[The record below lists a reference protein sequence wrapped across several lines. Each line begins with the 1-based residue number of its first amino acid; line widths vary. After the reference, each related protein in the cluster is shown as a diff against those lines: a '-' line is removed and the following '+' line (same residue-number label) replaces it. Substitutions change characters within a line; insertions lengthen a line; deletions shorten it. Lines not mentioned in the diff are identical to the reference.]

1 MTVGQVIWMI
11 IKVICYVALAVVLAG
26 VISLFAPPM
35 LELCS
40 PLGGGTVKCTAPIYR
55 SFYEFGF
62 TVVMLTVF
70 TGIPGLLAL
79 AGLVFLI
86 RDVFWR
92 RRT

>member
-1 MTVGQVIWMI
+1 MTVGQVSWWI
-11 IKVICYVALAVVLAG
+11 IKFICYAALALVVTGA
-26 VISLFAPPM
+26 ISLFAPPM

-40 PLGGGTVKCTAPIYR
+40 PLGGGTVTCTAPIYR

-62 TVVMLTVF
+62 TVAMLNAF
-70 TGIPGLLAL
+70 TGIPGLLAI

-86 RDVFWR
+86 RDMFWR